1 MKQNLA
7 IFLFAIFNTEE
18 KIAFHNDI
26 NDIKI
31 EFDQKFDKI
40 LIFTNYLNIFISI
53 NLFSINNY
61 FIM

>member
-1 MKQNLA
+1 MEQNIA

-18 KIAFHNDI
+18 KIVFHNDI

-40 LIFTNYLNIFISI
+40 LIFANYLNIFISI

>member
-40 LIFTNYLNIFISI
+40 LDF
-53 NLFSINNY
+53 
-61 FIM
+61 

>member
-7 IFLFAIFNTEE
+7 IFLFAIFNTEK
-18 KIAFHNDI
+18 KIASHNDI

-40 LIFTNYLNIFISI
+40 LIFANYLNIFISI